1 MTIEKVLNEVKLN
14 VPSSLDDTTLIR
26 WLSRCESQL
35 KTEIFDNYVD
45 EVEFNGYDDT
55 TPKDTVL
62 LVGSPYDEI
71 YVRYLEAMI
80 YRYLGEM
87 TKYNNCITEY
97 NALYDKFHAQYTR
110 DHVHKGPNRM
120 TYYGGVV

>member
-1 MTIEKVLNEVKLN
+1 MTIEQVFNEVKLN

-87 TKYNNCITEY
+87 TKYNNCIAEY
-97 NALYDKFHAQYTR
+97 NAIYQRFHAQYTR
-110 DHVHKGPNRM
+110 DHVHKGPSRM
-120 TYYGGVV
+120 KYYGGAV